1 MIQASGTLYQIE
13 ASIQGA
19 LNRPLP
25 GASTH
30 RLLAPRPRH
39 GWDPGKIPLE
49 AKSAAALV
57 LLFPL
62 SEEVHTLLTVRGD
75 HLSQHAG
82 QVSFPGGRLEPNETV
97 RDAVLRESHEE
108 VGLDPRRVRLIGE
121 LSPLYIPASG
131 FALFPVIG
139 IADSRPKFL
148 SKTTEVKRILEIPMS
163 TLIGS
168 EDLHLGYRV
177 YKNDSYRVPYFNVE
191 DERVWGA
198 TAMILGELLTVIG
211 TSLRDPW
218 LLDGLG
224 PVAAT

>member
-1 MIQASGTLYQIE
+1 MIRASGTLYQIE

-19 LNRPLP
+19 LTQPLP
-25 GASTH
+25 GASAH
-30 RLLAPRPRH
+30 CLLAPRPRH
-39 GWDPGKIPLE
+39 GWDPGQIPPE
-49 AKSAAALV
+49 AKPSAALI
-57 LLFPL
+57 LLFPF
-62 SEEVHTLLTVRGD
+62 SGEAYTLLTVRGD
-75 HLSQHAG
+75 HLPQHAG

-97 RDAVLRESHEE
+97 ENAALRESHEE
-108 VGLDPRRVRLIGE
+108 VGLDPRQVRLLGK

-131 FALFPVIG
+131 FALFPIIG

-148 SKTTEVKRILEIPMS
+148 SKTTEVKRILEIPIS
-163 TLIGS
+163 TLIES
-168 EDLHLGYRV
+168 EDLHLGYRL